1 MVIKFTCPWQH
12 EYVKQ
17 IPPSFIEEGI
27 NFSFDDNL
35 DYADLWII
43 WGGISKKISTTIPLG
58 NLIYITDEC
67 HDQRI
72 YSTEFLNQFDRIYSV
87 KDDLPNFN
95 VYNIHEFTTWHFDYN
110 YEDIRDINICAKTK
124 KISIVCSDLT
134 TLPGHKKRFAF
145 VNKLIG
151 HFNNRIDVFGRGFN
165 PIENKWDALAPY
177 EYSIAIENNQ
187 KENYFSEK
195 LIECFLS
202 YTTPVYYGCPN
213 IDNFFPKESMLKI
226 DIDDFD
232 TAVII
237 IENILNSKSVPDL
250 GSLKIARQLY
260 LNNYHLFQAINKFI
274 IKDLNAEGYEIKKKR
289 IKKIL
294 IPENKNDSKETDIL
308 FNYPVSLILNH
319 IFTRIFQRIKP
330 Y

>member
-1 MVIKFTCPWQH
+1 LVIKFTCPWQH
-12 EYVKQ
+12 EYIKQ
-17 IPPSFIEEGI
+17 IAPSFIEDGI

-35 DYADLWII
+35 DYADLWIV
-43 WGGISKKISTTIPLG
+43 WGGLLKKTSTKIPFG

-72 YSTEFLNQFDRIYSV
+72 YSSKFLKQFDRIYSV
-87 KDDLPNFN
+87 KDDLPNVN
-95 VYNIHEFTTWHFDYN
+95 VFNIHEFTTWHFDYN
-110 YEDIRDINICAKTK
+110 YETIRDINICEK
-124 KISIVCSDLT
+124 KKKLSIVCSDLT

-177 EYSIAIENNQ
+177 EYSIAIENNK

-202 YTTPVYYGCPN
+202 YTIPVYYGCPN
-213 IDNFFPKESMLKI
+213 IEKYFPKNSFINI

-232 TAVII
+232 SAVII
-237 IENILNSKSVPDL
+237 IDNILNSSSSPDL
-250 GSLKIARQLY
+250 ESLKIARNLY
-260 LNNYHLFQAINKFI
+260 LEKFHLFQAIKNII
-274 IKDLNAEGYEIKKKR
+274 IKDLKIEDVSTQKKL
-289 IKKIL
+289 INKKL
-294 IPENKNDSKETDIL
+294 IPEFKNVSEDSAIL
-308 FNYPVSLILNH
+308 FNYSVTLLLTH
-319 IFTRIFQRIKP
+319 IFKRLFQRIKP
-330 Y
+330 H